1 MNNIKKFNIPKCI
14 AENIAVYKFV
24 YLVSSFKK
32 KNSDQVQVFMTKS
45 AKMSTSNCVN
55 S

>member
-14 AENIAVYKFV
+14 AESIAAYNFV

-32 KNSDQVQVFMTKS
+32 NSNQVQVFMTKP

>member
-1 MNNIKKFNIPKCI
+1 MVGSN
-14 AENIAVYKFV
+14 AAYKFV

-32 KNSDQVQVFMTKS
+32 NDDQAQVVMTKS
-45 AKMSTSNCVN
+45 AQMFTNNCVN

>member
-1 MNNIKKFNIPKCI
+1 MNIIKKLNIPNCMVGI
-14 AENIAVYKFV
+14 NAAYKFA

-32 KNSDQVQVFMTKS
+32 NGDQVQVVMTKS
-45 AKMSTSNCVN
+45 AEMFTSNCVN

>member
-1 MNNIKKFNIPKCI
+1 MNNIKKFNTPKCI
-14 AENIAVYKFV
+14 ADNIAAYKFV
-24 YLVSSFKK
+24 YLVSSFK

-45 AKMSTSNCVN
+45 ANMSTTNCVN